1 MQKVYKNLAR
11 RWILKFYRKYCFKCI
26 ASRWDSEDFEDE
38 EDVFMETLLG
48 INSKRKMIKVE

>member
-48 INSKRKMIKVE
+48 IIVKEKW

>member
-38 EDVFMETLLG
+38 EGVFMETLLG
-48 INSKRKMIKVE
+48 INLIAKEKL